1 MKRYVLVLVLLS
13 VVFFSVVSLVSAEEV
28 KEEKISTTIVLK
40 NDWVFRNSGQS
51 SDVQRMST
59 YWGYKSFGG
68 GFDLSYARKDGYIQV
83 NPYLTLNKGPW
94 FLVGGFSFD
103 NFSQYV
109 QFGFWY
115 LNRFGD
121 FDVFVDIRNYFAVG
135 GKAEG
140 YLDNFIEITR
150 PLGERFYAGLDL
162 EYIHWWGAGHDWYFI
177 GPLVGYRI
185 TKTISTFV
193 RISHEWDILGSRIK
207 EANCIRL
214 GLTFKF

>member
-1 MKRYVLVLVLLS
+1 MKRTILVLLS
-13 VVFFSVVSLVSAEEV
+13 LVFFSVVSLVSAEEA
-28 KEEKISTTIVLK
+28 KEEKVSTTIVLK
-40 NDWVFRNSGQS
+40 NDFVFRNSGQS
-51 SDVQRMST
+51 FDAQRMST

-68 GFDLSYARKDGYIQV
+68 GFDLSYVRKDGYIQV
-83 NPYLTLNKGPW
+83 NPYLTLSKGPW

-121 FDVFVDIRNYFAVG
+121 FDVLVDVRNYFAVG

-140 YLDNFIEITR
+140 YLDNFLEITR

-162 EYIHWWGAGHDWYFI
+162 EYVRWWGCNHDWYFV

-185 TKTISTFV
+185 TKNVSTFV
-193 RISHEWDILGSRIK
+193 RISHEWDALGSRTN
-207 EANCIRL
+207 EANTIRL